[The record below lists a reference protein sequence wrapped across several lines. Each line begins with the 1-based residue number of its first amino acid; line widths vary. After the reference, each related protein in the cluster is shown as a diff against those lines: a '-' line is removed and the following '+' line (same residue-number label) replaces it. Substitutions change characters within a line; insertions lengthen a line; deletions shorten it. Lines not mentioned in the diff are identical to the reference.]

1 MINAKIVGT
10 YLGIVTDS
18 ENENSYVG
26 VSILVGTKD
35 KQYQIGPVPI
45 DNLNSIAMIL
55 TMAEAGYW
63 ENLVGKPIRIDVT
76 DDAVIRIANIVD
88 DEMYIDLVQ
97 PEEKIEEK
105 VED

>member
-10 YLGIVTDS
+10 YLGKVMDA
-18 ENENSYVG
+18 ENENAYVG

-45 DNLNSIAMIL
+45 DNLNAIAMIL
-55 TMAEAGYW
+55 SMTEADYW

-76 DDAVIRIANIVD
+76 DDAVIRMANIVD

-97 PEEKIEEK
+97 PEEEVEEK

>member
-10 YLGIVTDS
+10 YLGKVTDA
-18 ENENSYVG
+18 EEKNSYVG

-45 DNLNSIAMIL
+45 DNVQAIAMIL
-55 TMAEAGYW
+55 AMTEAGYW

-76 DDAVIRIANIVD
+76 DDAVIRMANIVD
-88 DEMYIDLVQ
+88 DEMYMDLVQ
-97 PEEKIEEK
+97 PEEEVEEK